1 MINVMQ
7 TEERSASVTHSVQNL
22 RWLPHHCTT
31 DNSGQRGNA
40 ACGYT
45 NCILAMLTLHNAKI
59 SFPRRDLVRWYRCDA
74 LLLRTTTSQ
83 QQHTDRQRQH
93 TWHRHPHVACTHQPT
108 REHSQGP
115 CTKTL

>member
-59 SFPRRDLVRWYRCDA
+59 SSLEETWFVGIDVMLAASHDNKS
-74 LLLRTTTSQ
+74 TTT
-83 QQHTDRQRQH
+83 
-93 TWHRHPHVACTHQPT
+93 HRPTTTTHMAPPPPRGMCASTNT
-108 REHSQGP
+108 RTQSR
-115 CTKTL
+115 TLH